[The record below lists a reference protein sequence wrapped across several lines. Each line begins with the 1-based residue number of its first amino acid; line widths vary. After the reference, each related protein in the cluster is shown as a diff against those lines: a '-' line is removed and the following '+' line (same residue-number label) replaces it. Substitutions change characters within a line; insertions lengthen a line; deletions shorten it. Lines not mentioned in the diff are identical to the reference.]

1 MKPKSDI
8 EESVSYLLASMET
21 KRRAPRNR
29 TITLSEIERE
39 RLKPSLLKVSTNAT
53 VSELTDKIINQDVF
67 AVLQF
72 LPSQF
77 VDLLF
82 IDPPYNLSKTF
93 NSNSFRE
100 MNSADYARW
109 VDSWLGKLVP
119 TLKRTASVY
128 ICGDWRSSGAIQQV
142 AEKYFQIRNRIT
154 WEREKGRGA
163 KSNWKNNS
171 EDIWFCTVSDEYY
184 FNVEAVKLKRKVNA
198 PYTNENGEP
207 KDWERTENGG
217 YRLTH
222 PSNIWTDLT
231 VPFWSMPENTDHP
244 TQKPEKLL
252 AKVILAST
260 RPGDFVFDPF
270 LGSGT
275 SAVVAKKLRRRFLG
289 IELDETYAC
298 LALKRLELAETDNSI
313 QGYSGGVFWERNSL
327 QDQVES
333 KSKSAFSNTTIPLFQ
348 ESDKSK

>member
-1 MKPKSDI
+1 MEPK
-8 EESVSYLLASMET
+8 A
-21 KRRAPRNR
+21 RAPRNR
-29 TITLSEIERE
+29 TISLSQNDRE
-39 RLKPSLLKVSTNAT
+39 KHKSDLLRLSKKASLSDV
-53 VSELTDKIINQDVF
+53 TDKILNQNVF
-67 AVLQF
+67 AALDL
-72 LPSQF
+72 LPSHF

-93 NSNSFRE
+93 NSNEFRE
-100 MNSADYARW
+100 MSSSDYEHW

-142 AEKYFQIRNRIT
+142 AEKYFRVRNRVT

-163 KSNWKNNS
+163 KSNWKSNS

-184 FNVEAVKLKRKVNA
+184 FDVEAVKVKRRVIA

-207 KDWERTENGG
+207 KDWERTVNGG

-252 AKVILAST
+252 AKILLAST
-260 RPGDFVFDPF
+260 RSGDFVFDPF

-275 SAVVAKKLRRRFLG
+275 SAVVAKKLGRHFLG

-327 QDQVES
+327 QEQPGSRSKTGLSNNTISLFNES
-333 KSKSAFSNTTIPLFQ
+333 TQPK
-348 ESDKSK
+348 

>member
-1 MKPKSDI
+1 MD
-8 EESVSYLLASMET
+8 T
-21 KRRAPRNR
+21 KQRAPRNR
-29 TITLSEIERE
+29 TITLSESERQSHE
-39 RLKPSLLKVSTNAT
+39 PDLLSLSGKVSVA
-53 VSELTDKIINQDVF
+53 ELTDRIIRQDVF
-67 AVLQF
+67 AALDC
-72 LPSQF
+72 LPTSF

-93 NSNSFRE
+93 NSNVFRE
-100 MNSADYARW
+100 MNTIEYTHW

-119 TLKRTASVY
+119 ALKRTASVY

-142 AEKYFQIRNRIT
+142 AEKYFKVRNRIT

-184 FNVEAVKLKRKVNA
+184 FDVEAVKLKRKVIA
-198 PYTNENGEP
+198 PYTHENGEP
-207 KDWERTENGG
+207 KDWERTDNGG

-222 PSNIWTDLT
+222 PSNIWSDLT
-231 VPFWSMPENTDHP
+231 VPFWSMAENTDHP

-252 AKVILAST
+252 AKVILASS

-275 SAVVAKKLRRRFLG
+275 SSVVAKKLGRHFLG

-298 LALKRLELAETDNSI
+298 LALKRLRMADTDNSI
-313 QGYSGGVFWERNSL
+313 QGYSDGVFWERNS
-327 QDQVES
+327 
-333 KSKSAFSNTTIPLFQ
+333 FQ
-348 ESDKSK
+348 EQSDSKRSKAQLPDDTISLFHENEQLE